1 MTRFEYLKEN
11 LTQRELAKYLAE
23 FEDCQGECR
32 EFCNKRFASL
42 ENDENF
48 DCVDVLYEY
57 LGLEMEDKESD

>member
-32 EFCNKRFASL
+32 EFCNKYFEEL
-42 ENDENF
+42 GEPEGIGCF
-48 DCVDVLYEY
+48 DVMYEY
-57 LGLEMEDKESD
+57 LSLEMEEDK